1 MTIRRTELELR
12 EDRKLK
18 STLYNHPS
26 TRQHIAERDAGRTK
40 GDDTRRKHADE
51 KGALGQKLHKESVEL
66 THRHRMER
74 DRHDAGSVARPIEM
88 EKRHAAELAAMNR
101 DHDGRRR
108 EMAKRHRRELDQV
121 ED

>member
-1 MTIRRTELELR
+1 
-12 EDRKLK
+12 
-18 STLYNHPS
+18 
-26 TRQHIAERDAGRTK
+26 
-40 GDDTRRKHADE
+40 
-51 KGALGQKLHKESVEL
+51 
-66 THRHRMER
+66 MER